1 MKFGSIHD
9 LGVLYLLAWRS
20 QGSFG
25 AYIHLRKAGDNV
37 CAEHASPIVDH
48 VGFAS
53 LRKKGSLIEIL
64 GLATVQMMIMLFMKY
79 DQTLRTEIS
88 WSLIL
93 DSTGPGISKA
103 AFQAF
108 FPGIAREE
116 NFLGSW
122 RVGSGLLRLSDLLGH
137 RTIDLEALTKY

>member
-1 MKFGSIHD
+1 M
-9 LGVLYLLAWRS
+9 
-20 QGSFG
+20 G
-25 AYIHLRKAGDNV
+25 A
-37 CAEHASPIVDH
+37 
-48 VGFAS
+48 
-53 LRKKGSLIEIL
+53 
-64 GLATVQMMIMLFMKY
+64 VQMMIMLFMKY
-79 DQTLRTEIS
+79 DQTLRTDIS

-122 RVGSGLLRLSDLLGH
+122 RVCHLGSLIAASCRVLGFLDL
-137 RTIDLEALTKY
+137 

>member
-1 MKFGSIHD
+1 
-9 LGVLYLLAWRS
+9 
-20 QGSFG
+20 
-25 AYIHLRKAGDNV
+25 
-37 CAEHASPIVDH
+37 
-48 VGFAS
+48 
-53 LRKKGSLIEIL
+53 
-64 GLATVQMMIMLFMKY
+64 MIMLFMKY
-79 DQTLRTEIS
+79 DQTLRTDIS

-122 RVGSGLLRLSDLLGH
+122 RVGRPTSLMPPARLSAIFPVLCHGTRH
-137 RTIDLEALTKY
+137 VGGVI

>member
-1 MKFGSIHD
+1 MT
-9 LGVLYLLAWRS
+9 
-20 QGSFG
+20 G
-25 AYIHLRKAGDNV
+25 A
-37 CAEHASPIVDH
+37 
-48 VGFAS
+48 
-53 LRKKGSLIEIL
+53 
-64 GLATVQMMIMLFMKY
+64 VQMMIMLFMKY
-79 DQTLRTEIS
+79 DQTLRTDSS

-122 RVGSGLLRLSDLLGH
+122 RVCHFPSQMAVLCRVSGFLDLYLGSQQQAPPSHQTHFCADCAGSSHNPLDPQDF
-137 RTIDLEALTKY
+137 IAA